1 MREVPIGEVP
11 AAFLQLAA
19 FVVNAPP
26 PIRRGRDKATRAAA
40 AFEMAPSTI
49 LPQGDATDAV
59 FFSKNLNE
67 GAIERLATELATN
80 KTIKKLDLDYNKC
93 GVAGAKCLAAALETN
108 TTLEKL
114 YMEGNDIGP
123 QGAAY
128 LAAAL
133 EKNETLNTMNL
144 GHNGIG
150 PTGAASLAA
159 SIHASNGSLQF
170 LNLSFNHLG
179 KRGVPH
185 LKVIEA
191 KLAVNTEV
199 HWSKSGADLSSG
211 QYKSSALQES
221 IDKFTQVVLA

>member
-1 MREVPIGEVP
+1 MSNFDWVWASSKAPTNQAEETLPETQTDEREVH
-11 AAFLQLAA
+11 
-19 FVVNAPP
+19 
-26 PIRRGRDKATRAAA
+26 RW
-40 AFEMAPSTI
+40 PSP
-49 LPQGDATDAV
+49 L
-59 FFSKNLNE
+59 
-67 GAIERLATELATN
+67 

-108 TTLEKL
+108 TTLEKI
-114 YMEGNDIGP
+114 YMEGNEVGP

-133 EKNETLNTMNL
+133 EKNQTLNTMNL

-150 PTGAASLAA
+150 PTGAAALAA
-159 SIHASNGSLQF
+159 SIHASNGSLQW

-179 KRGVPH
+179 KRGKPH

-191 KLAVNTEV
+191 KLAANTEV

-211 QYKSSALQES
+211 QYKSSSLQES
-221 IDKFTQVVLA
+221 IDKFTAVAIL

>member
-1 MREVPIGEVP
+1 MRVVYRASGSTCRVSVAAVAVP
-11 AAFLQLAA
+11 
-19 FVVNAPP
+19 
-26 PIRRGRDKATRAAA
+26 RAAA
-40 AFEMAPSTI
+40 LEMAPSSTI
-49 LPQGDATDAV
+49 LPQGDAMEAS
-59 FFSKNLNE
+59 FFSKNLDDN
-67 GAIERLATELATN
+67 AIERLAAELATN

-108 TTLEKL
+108 TTLEKI
-114 YMEGNDIGP
+114 YMEGNEVGP

-133 EKNETLNTMNL
+133 EKNQTLNTMNL

-150 PTGAASLAA
+150 PTGAAALAA
-159 SIHASNGSLQF
+159 SIHASNGSLQW

-179 KRGVPH
+179 KRGKPH

-191 KLAVNTEV
+191 KLAANTEV

-211 QYKSSALQES
+211 QYKSSSLQES
-221 IDKFTQVVLA
+221 IDKFTAVAIL